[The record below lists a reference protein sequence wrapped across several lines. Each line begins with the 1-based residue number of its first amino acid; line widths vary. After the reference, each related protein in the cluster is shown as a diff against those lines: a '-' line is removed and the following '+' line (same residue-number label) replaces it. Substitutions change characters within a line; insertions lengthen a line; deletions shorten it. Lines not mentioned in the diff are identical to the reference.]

1 MKTFIFGIFSYLV
14 TCAAYAAVAMKDAPA
29 DAPVPDTINVGGI
42 VAFVVI
48 FFGLCAYYGWYV
60 WRQEKKRKEKEGK

>member
-1 MKTFIFGIFSYLV
+1 
-14 TCAAYAAVAMKDAPA
+14 MKDAPA